1 MELINYTL
9 EWVWQLLDEVLSER
23 EDICKCES
31 CRHDMACMAVN
42 RLKNN
47 YAVTEPGRIYTKVK
61 MLSQQNRTDVLTE
74 VLKAVEVVSK
84 NPRHTDVK
92 KEV

>member
-9 EWVWQLLDEVLSER
+9 EWVWELLNEVLAER
-23 EDICKCES
+23 DDICKCED
-31 CRHDMACMAVN
+31 CRYDMACMAIN

-47 YAVTEPGRIYTKVK
+47 YAITEPGRIYTKAK
-61 MLSQQNRTDVLTE
+61 MLSQQSRTDVLTE

-84 NPRHTDVK
+84 NPHHAQK
-92 KEV
+92 K